1 MKQEAKENIS
11 VITAVVLLTSGIV
24 LSFLSFFLSVDN
36 VIDDSVLWYFAQT
49 LIYSGSIFGVKEYI
63 DYRMKTDLWVKLRDA
78 ACFYAR

>member
-36 VIDDSVLWYFAQT
+36 EIDDSVLWYFAQT

-63 DYRMKTDLWVKLRDA
+63 DYRMRMPKK
-78 ACFYAR
+78 

>member
-11 VITAVVLLTSGIV
+11 VITAVVLLASGIV

-36 VIDDSVLWYFAQT
+36 EIDDSVLWYFAQT

-63 DYRMKTDLWVKLRDA
+63 DYRMRMPKK
-78 ACFYAR
+78 

>member
-11 VITAVVLLTSGIV
+11 VITAVVLLASGIV

-36 VIDDSVLWYFAQT
+36 EIDDSVLWYFAQT

-63 DYRMKTDLWVKLRDA
+63 DYRMRAPKK
-78 ACFYAR
+78 

>member
-1 MKQEAKENIS
+1 MKQEAKENIG

-36 VIDDSVLWYFAQT
+36 EIDDSVLWYFAQT

-63 DYRMKTDLWVKLRDA
+63 DYRIRAPKK
-78 ACFYAR
+78 

>member
-36 VIDDSVLWYFAQT
+36 EIDDSVLWYFAQT

-63 DYRMKTDLWVKLRDA
+63 DYRMRAPKK
-78 ACFYAR
+78 